1 MDPAYVVLLIAVTL
15 AIAVI
20 ATYLIIIGAILK
32 TVFSRLRTILAAVSE
47 VTVKTAPAGAV
58 IDEINQDLAAGH
70 EALQAAVL
78 RLRERTERTESSR
91 VDDRPTDTPIS
102 AGSSAAQKPWPS
114 YPIRGSG

>member
-47 VTVKTAPAGAV
+47 VTEKTAPAGAV

-78 RLRERTERTESSR
+78 RLRERTESSR
-91 VDDRPTDTPIS
+91 VDDRPIDTPIS

-114 YPIRGSG
+114 YPIRGGG